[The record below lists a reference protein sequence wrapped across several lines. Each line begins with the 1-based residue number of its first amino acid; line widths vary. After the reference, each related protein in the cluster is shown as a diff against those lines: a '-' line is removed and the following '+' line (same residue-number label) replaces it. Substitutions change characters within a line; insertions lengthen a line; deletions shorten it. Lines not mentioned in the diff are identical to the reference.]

1 MIVDH
6 HYPIG
11 AHGKAWG
18 ADEKAHW
25 LAAQR
30 IQRQYANEV
39 LPALQQLPAALRLQ
53 QYGELDYRKF
63 GAGCYPLFA
72 VLSQQWQAD
81 RPTVLITG
89 GVHGYETSGVQGA
102 LRFISTKAAHYAKQF
117 NVLVAPCISPWG
129 YETVN
134 RWTPLAVDPNRA
146 FVANSPAQ
154 ESALLMQFIAKAAP
168 EVLVHIDLHETTD
181 SDNSEFRPA
190 KAARDGTVNT
200 NWTIPDGF
208 YLVGDSTNPQP
219 AFQQA
224 IIAAVAKVTHIAPA
238 DEQGQLI
245 GETLAQFGVVNYP
258 KKALGLCGG
267 MTHARYVTTT
277 EVYPDS
283 QYTNAEQCIEAQ
295 VTAICAGLDV
305 VAIKCT

>member
-1 MIVDH
+1 MTVH
-6 HYPIG
+6 HLYPIG
-11 AHGKAWG
+11 TQGQAWG
-18 ADEKAHW
+18 VDEKALW
-25 LAAQR
+25 LSEQR
-30 IQRQYANEV
+30 IQRHYAKEV
-39 LPALQQLPAALRLQ
+39 LPALQQLPAALKLQ
-53 QYGELDYRKF
+53 QYGELDYRIF

-89 GVHGYETSGVQGA
+89 GVHGYESSGVHGA
-102 LRFISTKAAHYAKQF
+102 LRFISSKAAQYAGQV

-129 YETVN
+129 YETIN

-168 EVLVHIDLHETTD
+168 EVLLHIDLHETTD

-200 NWTIPDGF
+200 NWNIPDGF
-208 YLVGDSTNPQP
+208 YLVGDSANPQP

-224 IIAAVAKVTHIAPA
+224 IIKAVAKVTHIAPA

-245 GETLAQFGVVNYP
+245 GETLAQPGVVNYP

-267 MTHARYVTTT
+267 MTKARYVTTT

-283 QYTNAEQCIEAQ
+283 QHTNAEQCIEAQ
-295 VTAICAGLDV
+295 VTAICAAVDFV
-305 VAIKCT
+305 IANA